1 MNFERGFDMKNASFS
16 KRAIAYVIDFLIL
29 GLLLWIVSILIPENN
44 NIKMLQLEMNTITEL
59 AVEHEI
65 GFFSYLGRFANIVH
79 DLDQERVVYSLL
91 NAFFI
96 LGYFTILPY
105 IWDGQTIGK
114 KILKLKIVRKDN
126 DHLTMNDLLY
136 RNVIIHGLAY
146 LLGVLAFVYILPSYG
161 YFFLVLILGILQLG
175 VVITSVFMV
184 LYRHDNQALQDVLSK
199 TNVVDVTKIEV
210 KE

>member
-1 MNFERGFDMKNASFS
+1 
-16 KRAIAYVIDFLIL
+16 
-29 GLLLWIVSILIPENN
+29 
-44 NIKMLQLEMNTITEL
+44 
-59 AVEHEI
+59 
-65 GFFSYLGRFANIVH
+65 
-79 DLDQERVVYSLL
+79 
-91 NAFFI
+91 
-96 LGYFTILPY
+96 
-105 IWDGQTIGK
+105 
-114 KILKLKIVRKDN
+114 
-126 DHLTMNDLLY
+126 MNDLLY

-146 LLGVLAFVYILPSYG
+146 LLGALAFLYILPSYA